1 MNTIPRK
8 TLKAPPLRPFI
19 INKYNCPSSA
29 VEKHVLGA
37 LVKCRGILYNPNFKP
52 TKADITSK
60 EKEINYKTNF
70 ILNEIMSGP
79 NCPKELQDLNCTVFF
94 LTKVVPVRLEA
105 FQSISSTSSPY
116 VYSLKSSK
124 SMLLP

>member
-1 MNTIPRK
+1 MNTIPKK

-60 EKEINYKTNF
+60 EKEINYKANL

-94 LTKVVPVRLEA
+94 LTKGGGYQFWGNCKYYLSV
-105 FQSISSTSSPY
+105 
-116 VYSLKSSK
+116 SLGDDTI
-124 SMLLP
+124 LILFN

>member
-94 LTKVVPVRLEA
+94 LTKGGGYQFWGNCKYYLSV
-105 FQSISSTSSPY
+105 
-116 VYSLKSSK
+116 SLGDDTI
-124 SMLLP
+124 LIIFN